1 MFEGTFTALKKF
13 PEKVPKLWAALTG
26 SERDPETPISVVGA
40 SRIGGELFEQGEL
53 PTFLLVLAGLNF
65 FVGIFNLLPLLPLDG
80 GHIAIAWFEKV
91 RSWLYARLGRPD
103 PGRVD
108 YYKLMPSRTRSS

>member
-1 MFEGTFTALKKF
+1 MGARST
-13 PEKVPKLWAALTG
+13 V

-40 SRIGGELFEQGEL
+40 SRIGGELVQHGDFA
-53 PTFLLVLAGLNF
+53 TFLLILAGLNF

-91 RSWLYARLGRPD
+91 RSWLYARLRPARPGPGGLPEADADHVRGD
-103 PGRVD
+103 PDLRW
-108 YYKLMPSRTRSS
+108 RSPC